1 MMPAQRL
8 RLIFELQRIQKALAT
23 AEEDAKKRADEA
35 VEEDQHTNRHAVE
48 AGTLCARAEYAAEQI
63 EAIIERLKTETKNA
77 PAAVGIG
84 TRASMA
90 DGD

>member
-1 MMPAQRL
+1 MKPAQRL

-23 AEEDAKKRADEA
+23 ANEAAEKAADDMESPGGYN
-35 VEEDQHTNRHAVE
+35 NRYATKSGV
-48 AGTLCARAEYAAEQI
+48 LRVRCEYAAEQI